1 MAVGQ
6 VYRLA
11 VRSTFNNVDDI
22 INVHHYRQE
31 LVVIGNPAEDLA
43 NQWASDLA
51 LLYRGLFGGGV
62 SLTDVSVRP
71 VPPATEFFD
80 LNLGSQAG
88 LLAGQTLPLP
98 NAPIITWRTAL
109 IGRRNRGRTFF
120 PPPTE
125 NEQDGGSISATL
137 ISALQDY
144 ADGAIQLLELGVPQW
159 QMVVHSEV
167 GGTDNPV
174 TSYVV
179 RTLMGSQR
187 RRKQGVGG

>member
-6 VYRLA
+6 VYRIA
-11 VRSTFNNVDDI
+11 ARSTFNNVDDI
-22 INVHHYRQE
+22 VNVWHYRQE

-43 NQWASDLA
+43 NQWATDLT

-62 SLTDVSVRP
+62 AITDLSVRP
-71 VPPATEFFD
+71 IAPATEFFD
-80 LNLGSQAG
+80 LNLGAQAG
-88 LLAGQTLPLP
+88 TLAGQTLPLP
-98 NAPIITWRTAL
+98 NAPIITWRSDL

-125 NEQDGGSISATL
+125 NEQDGGSISAAL
-137 ISALQDY
+137 ITALTNFGD
-144 ADGAIQLLELGVPQW
+144 AAMQLLELGVPQW

-167 GGTDNPV
+167 GGTDVPV
-174 TSYVV
+174 TSFVV
-179 RTLMGSQR
+179 RSIMGTQR